1 MSINTK
7 TLLAATA
14 LAFTAASANAVTIA
28 EYTFTSGSTASTGPL
43 GSNIGF
49 EAGITGSSTAG
60 DELSIHGGQTAGSQN
75 SGPDYDDV
83 DQDRIA
89 TANWVT
95 FTIAVSATQ
104 EIDLTSLDFDYTE
117 IDPAAFLLGVYTSKT
132 GLTTGFTE
140 GDHLLG
146 IFDAT
151 TTAGP
156 LPNTTFTDNNNTSVN
171 LSGITELQGL
181 TDETVEFRF
190 LLGDSSGSS
199 SRIHVLDDI
208 VLNGT
213 VTAVPEP
220 SSTALLGLG
229 GLALILRR
237 RK

>member
-14 LAFTAASANAVTIA
+14 LAFTAASANAAIIA
-28 EYTFTSGSTASTGPL
+28 EYTFTGGSTASTPGTL
-43 GSNIGF
+43 GSSIGF
-49 EAGITGSSTAG
+49 EAGITGSSTAS
-60 DELSIHGGQTAGSQN
+60 DDLRITGGETLGGEN
-75 SGPDYDDV
+75 GGPDYEDV

-104 EIDLTSLDFDYTE
+104 EIGLTSLDFDYTE

-132 GLTTGFTE
+132 GFTE

-146 IFDAT
+146 IFDST

-156 LPNTTFTDNNNTSVN
+156 LPNTTFTDNNGTSVN
-171 LSGITELQGL
+171 LSGITALQGL

-208 VLNGT
+208 VLNGDVT
-213 VTAVPEP
+213 VVPEP
-220 SSTALLGLG
+220 STTALIGLG
-229 GLALILRR
+229 GIALILRR

>member
-14 LAFTAASANAVTIA
+14 LAFTAASVNAVTIA

-60 DELSIHGGQTAGSQN
+60 DELSIHGGQTAGSAL
-75 SGPDYDDV
+75 GPTIYTDTDEE
-83 DQDRIA
+83 RIA
-89 TANWVT
+89 SENWVT
-95 FTIAVSATQ
+95 FSIAVSAAQ
-104 EIDLTSLDFDYTE
+104 EIDLTSLTFNYDA
-117 IDPAAFLLGVYTSKT
+117 ILPAQFSFGVYTSK
-132 GLTTGFTE
+132 TGFTE

-146 IFDAT
+146 LLT
-151 TTAGP
+151 NTASSYSTP
-156 LPNTTFTDNNNTSVN
+156 LD
-171 LSGITELQGL
+171 LSGIGSLQNL

-190 LLGDSSGSS
+190 LLGDDSGSNT
-199 SRIHVLDDI
+199 RIYALDNI
-208 VLNGT
+208 VLNGD

-220 SSTALLGLG
+220 STTALLGLG